1 MFLSVLVNEDFLIRV
16 AVLAI
21 KYRLNINQLKNL
33 VVPLTPNWDR
43 KKKKRYSN
51 GSVSIVRYKYGIEI
65 RMARRRH
72 ELEKEVHC
80 GHEW

>member
-21 KYRLNINQLKNL
+21 KYRLNINQPKNL
-33 VVPLTPNWDR
+33 VVPFTPNWDR
-43 KKKKRYSN
+43 KKKKKSYSN

-65 RMARRRH
+65 
-72 ELEKEVHC
+72 
-80 GHEW
+80 